1 MTMIKR
7 FKRPS
12 FLLVLTFVLAALL
25 VFSGCRK
32 TSTEKDDDG
41 IGFMVNLLGNSD
53 FTKELY
59 TTEEDIPSGDYNT
72 RKSWLCLTNEG
83 GWATFNIEDGILT
96 VEIGS
101 GGWQSWSVQILQA
114 PITIEKNAEYLVELT
129 AWASKPRDI
138 EIKVGGTA
146 GRGWT
151 PYNPGP
157 GGAGGRVITLGTE
170 RGTHEF
176 TFVMMEETDTK
187 ARFEF
192 CLGLDD
198 GVVYLDE
205 VAIYKVRYVS
215 VDEYIQEV
223 LDDIEAKEQ
232 ADWQL
237 VWSDEFDGPEI
248 DTNIWSFE
256 IGNGHA
262 NGIPGWGNE
271 ESQYYTDKPENAR
284 IDNGELV
291 ITARE
296 ETVYCEIAGK
306 NFYFTSARMITQG
319 KANMQYGKAEIRA
332 KLPEGKG
339 IWPALWMLGEKITE
353 VGWPRCGEIDIME
366 LVGHEPATV
375 HATVHG
381 PGYSGAGGIGN
392 SYTLPEGKFS
402 DDYHIFSIIWDK
414 DWISWYV
421 DGERYNVL
429 ARSIVEEFYQAEWV
443 FDGDFF
449 FIFNI
454 AVGGLW
460 PGYPDLTTE
469 FPQEMRVDYIRLYKL
484 PE

>member
-1 MTMIKR
+1 MVKR
-7 FKRPS
+7 FNRS
-12 FLLVLTFVLAALL
+12 YLFLLAILALAALL

-32 TSTEKDDDG
+32 TSTKKDDE

-59 TTEEDIPSGDYNT
+59 TTEEEIPSGDYNT
-72 RKSWLCLTNEG
+72 QKSWLCLANEG
-83 GWATFNIEDGILT
+83 GQATFDIEENILT
-96 VEIGS
+96 VDIQN
-101 GGWQSWSVQILQA
+101 GGGQSWAVQILQA
-114 PITIEKNAEYLVELT
+114 PITIEKNAEYLVELK
-129 AWASKPRDI
+129 AKASKARDI
-138 EIKVGGTA
+138 EIKIGGTE

-157 GGAGGRVITLGTE
+157 GGAGGRVINLGTE
-170 RGTHEF
+170 MATHEF
-176 TFVMMEETDTK
+176 TFIMMEETDKK

-205 VAIYKVRYVS
+205 VAIYKTSCVS
-215 VDEYIQEV
+215 VDDYITEV
-223 LDDIEAKEQ
+223 LEDIEAKED

-248 DTNIWSFE
+248 NTSIWSFE
-256 IGNGHA
+256 TGNGHA
-262 NGIPGWGNE
+262 SGIPGWGNE
-271 ESQYYTDKPENAR
+271 ESQYYTDNPENAR
-284 IDNGELV
+284 IEDDELV
-291 ITARE
+291 ITAKQ
-296 ETVYCEIAGK
+296 ETIYCEIAGK
-306 NFYFTSARMITQG
+306 NFYYTSARMVTQD
-319 KANMQYGKAEIRA
+319 KANMEYGKAEIRA
-332 KLPEGKG
+332 KLPEGQG
-339 IWPALWMLGEKITE
+339 IWPAIWMLGENIAE
-353 VGWPRCGEIDIME
+353 INWPECGEIDIME
-366 LVGHEPATV
+366 LVGHEPSTV

-381 PGYSGAGGIGN
+381 PGYSGAGGIGD

-402 DDYHIFSIIWDK
+402 DDYHTFTIIWDE

-429 ARSIVEEFYQAEWV
+429 TRSIVENIYQAEWV

-460 PGYPDLTTE
+460 PGYPDAATE
-469 FPQEMRVDYIRLYKL
+469 FPQEMRVDYIKVYELI
-484 PE
+484 E